1 MAPFKLSIVFGIFLF
16 YLQGIAEFIR
26 ALTVVIK
33 GGRYD
38 A

>member
-26 ALTVVIK
+26 ALRVAIK
-33 GGRYD
+33 GVRHD